1 MQATA
6 GAVRLSA
13 FRAGSAAFLNRA
25 EALPGLDRVA
35 GGELARHRFEAAE
48 QTAAMIYSHYPA
60 VHHPPGKADRPI
72 GGRKHRV
79 PRGSRKIH
87 TAVSRKPAPGRFV
100 KAADHGRCG
109 VQWPM
114 PSRPGGCR
122 FGPAGFGRGPNACQN
137 QGKNERCSG
146 APPGAPGPHGR
157 CRRSGTDWWISH
169 RRGSRSRARHGSS
182 SVQPRLVRRRHT
194 RSGGGESPGS
204 RKGRGCGG
212 NEAERRAKPLRCCS
226 TLDEAVCCALILP
239 AQPGKFPPA
248 ATGAGEPPGKSGWE
262 QEIRASG

>member
-1 MQATA
+1 
-6 GAVRLSA
+6 
-13 FRAGSAAFLNRA
+13 
-25 EALPGLDRVA
+25 
-35 GGELARHRFEAAE
+35 
-48 QTAAMIYSHYPA
+48 
-60 VHHPPGKADRPI
+60 
-72 GGRKHRV
+72 
-79 PRGSRKIH
+79 
-87 TAVSRKPAPGRFV
+87 
-100 KAADHGRCG
+100 
-109 VQWPM
+109 M

-248 ATGAGEPPGKSGWE
+248 ATGAPENRPEKQDGIRRTRFRLTTRAPTIHAFRKGKLGAFLRSGEHREGTHAARLPGRAADGHQEQHPPG
-262 QEIRASG
+262 ASINRQLAAH